1 MEASVIVP
9 APPATVSDMVS
20 AFRLDLMAKLVLAV
34 LMGGAIGLER
44 QMAGKASGLR
54 TNILICLGSALIMDL
69 SMNLGVSFGDATR
82 VGDPGRIA
90 AQVVTGIGFIGAGTI
105 MQARGAITGLTSA
118 ATIWMVAAIGL
129 TVGAGFFVEAL
140 GASALALIVLAG
152 LGRIEYRLLRM
163 QRTHPATV
171 RTKPG
176 VTIDWLKTALFA
188 DGLSIVKAQI
198 FDHHDDRVFELE
210 LRGPARQFEIAKA
223 ELLDRAEV
231 LNVMFG

>member
-1 MEASVIVP
+1 MIDAAGQAASM
-9 APPATVSDMVS
+9 SDMVR
-20 AFRLDLMAKLVLAV
+20 AFRLDLASKLVLAV

-44 QMAGKASGLR
+44 QLAGKASGLR

-69 SMNLGVSFGDATR
+69 SMNLGMSFGDAR

-105 MQARGAITGLTSA
+105 MQSRGAITGLTSA

-129 TVGAGFFVEAL
+129 TVGAGFYIEAL
-140 GASALALIVLAG
+140 GATALVMLVLAG
-152 LGRIEYRLLRM
+152 LGRFEYKLLRM
-163 QRTHPATV
+163 HRTLECTV

-176 VTIDWLKTALFA
+176 VSLDALKTILFS
-188 DGLSIVKAQI
+188 DGLSIVRAQI
-198 FDHHDDRVFELE
+198 FDHENDRVFELR
-210 LRGPARQFEIAKA
+210 LKGPARQFDIARA

-231 LNVMFG
+231 LNVLLG

>member
-1 MEASVIVP
+1 VIVP
-9 APPATVSDMVS
+9 PPQVTMSDMVT
-20 AFRLDLMAKLVLAV
+20 AFRLDLIAKLVLAV

-69 SMNLGVSFGDATR
+69 SMNLGVSFSDATR

-140 GASALALIVLAG
+140 GATALVLIVLSG
-152 LGRIEYRLLRM
+152 LGRVEYRLLRM
-163 QRTHPATV
+163 QRTHPVTV

-176 VTIDWLKTALFA
+176 VSLDWLKTALFA
-188 DGLSIVKAQI
+188 DGLTILKAQI

-210 LRGPARQFEIAKA
+210 LKGPARQFDIARA
-223 ELLDRAEV
+223 EMLDRDEV

>member
-1 MEASVIVP
+1 VTVP
-9 APPATVSDMVS
+9 PPQVTMSDMVS
-20 AFRLDLMAKLVLAV
+20 AFRLDLIAKLALAV

-44 QMAGKASGLR
+44 QIAGKASGLR

-69 SMNLGVSFGDATR
+69 SMNLGVSFADATR

-105 MQARGAITGLTSA
+105 MQSRGAITGLTSA

-140 GASALALIVLAG
+140 GATALVLIVLAG
-152 LGRIEYRLLRM
+152 LGRVEYRLLRM
-163 QRTHPATV
+163 QRSHPATV

-176 VTIDWLKTALFA
+176 VSLEWLKTALFS
-188 DGLSIVKAQI
+188 DGITIVKAQI

-210 LRGPARQFEIAKA
+210 LKGPARQFEIARA
-223 ELLDRAEV
+223 EMLDRDEV

>member
-1 MEASVIVP
+1 MIVAASQL
-9 APPATVSDMVS
+9 ASASDMVRV
-20 AFRLDLMAKLVLAV
+20 FRLDLASKLALAV

-69 SMNLGVSFGDATR
+69 SMNLGMSFGDVR

-105 MQARGAITGLTSA
+105 MQSRGAITGLTSA

-140 GASALALIVLAG
+140 GATALVMLVLAG
-152 LGRIEYRLLRM
+152 LGSLEYRLLRI
-163 QRTHPATV
+163 QRKRECTI

-176 VTIDWLKTALFA
+176 IALEWLSSALFS
-188 DGLSIVKAQI
+188 DGLRVTKVEV
-198 FDHHDDRVFELE
+198 FDHDNDRVFELV
-210 LRGPARQFEIAKA
+210 LKGPERQFEIARA
-223 ELLDRAEV
+223 DLLDRSEV